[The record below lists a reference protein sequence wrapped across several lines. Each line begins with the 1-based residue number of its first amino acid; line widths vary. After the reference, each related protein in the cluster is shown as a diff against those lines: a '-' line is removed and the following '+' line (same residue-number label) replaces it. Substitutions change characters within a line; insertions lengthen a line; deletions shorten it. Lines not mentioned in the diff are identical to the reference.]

1 MYNNPYL
8 QPYSPQAT
16 RERIDTQIAQ
26 LQQMKEQLAQASIP
40 NQTPSINQT
49 FQLAPTH
56 GGMKYVNSL
65 DDVQKEIVYADT
77 PYFSN
82 DLSVL
87 WVKNAKGNIKTFELK
102 EIVQKDDKDMI
113 IESLQMQINE
123 MKEMINNAKSNNTNV
138 NEANSS
144 EEPTNVSVSRTSK
157 KKQ

>member
-56 GGMKYVNSL
+56 GGMKYVNSI
-65 DDVQKEIVYADT
+65 DDVQKEVVYADT

-102 EIVQKDDKDMI
+102 EIVAKDEKDMV

-123 MKEMINNAKSNNTNV
+123 MKEMINNAKPISTNV

-144 EEPTNVSVSRTSK
+144 EEPTNVSVPRTSK

>member
-56 GGMKYVNSL
+56 GGMKYVNSI
-65 DDVQKEIVYADT
+65 DDVQKEVVYADT

-102 EIVQKDDKDMI
+102 EMVQKDDKDMI

-123 MKEMINNAKSNNTNV
+123 MKEMINNAKPINDNVDEPIENEKSASISNG
-138 NEANSS
+138 
-144 EEPTNVSVSRTSK
+144 RTSK

>member
-26 LQQMKEQLAQASIP
+26 LQQMKEQLAQVNVP

-56 GGMKYVNSL
+56 GGMKYVNSI
-65 DDVQKEIVYADT
+65 DDVQKEVVYADT

-87 WVKNAKGNIKTFELK
+87 WIKNAKGNIKTFELK

-123 MKEMINNAKSNNTNV
+123 MKEMINNAKSIDDNV
-138 NEANSS
+138 DEPIES
-144 EEPTNVSVSRTSK
+144 EKSASISNGRTSK